1 MDIFRKLKLFTNR
14 RNLANCL
21 MSLFVVGVALG
32 AGLIFP
38 PAGFITGGIACG
50 IYGYLVGSE

>member
-1 MDIFRKLKLFTNR
+1 MDIYRKFKLFATR

-21 MSLFVVGVALG
+21 MFLFVVGVAVG

-38 PAGFITGGIACG
+38 PAGFIAGGIACG
-50 IYGYLVGSE
+50 IYGYLLGSE

>member
-1 MDIFRKLKLFTNR
+1 MNIFRKLKLFTTR

-21 MSLFVVGVALG
+21 MSLFVVGVTLG

-50 IYGYLVGSE
+50 IYGYLLGSE

>member
-1 MDIFRKLKLFTNR
+1 MDIYRKLKLLTTR

-38 PAGFITGGIACG
+38 PAGLITGGIACG
-50 IYGYLVGSE
+50 IYGYLLGSD